1 MVFHGKLGLVSL
13 QSDNKYTGY
22 IGIRGASLTT
32 ARKIRQR
39 AAAWLVLLLSASIAL
54 SGCGLWRKISGEER
68 RAKEAAA
75 EVSEMRQRCERY
87 ADSYAGRV
95 LQSVAGVLHGTSDPH
110 VYDQLTAFQLTQV
123 NAAYTIATGE
133 SPLACALDFV
143 VLATLSRLVVEES
156 AAESG
161 SLRAAELNKL
171 YRDIEADAWDNAAKV
186 LTPEQI
192 EELRQII
199 VDWRLR
205 NPDVRL
211 VGFVRFSNFARAAGW
226 TTGDGSSGSLLS
238 LIGIDP
244 LEGLDPAVRQIEQS
258 RLLAERAIFYMQRL
272 PYLVDLQTQR
282 IIAQAAV
289 SPSVEGVLMNLN
301 QATGAME
308 SYAEFAGALPDAF
321 AQEREELIRQ
331 LSGEFLEQQ
340 AELRGVLV
348 DLQSTL
354 EAGSETA
361 LAIDAT
367 VQSIDRLM
375 ERFPAPEEAADAEP
389 GKPFD
394 INDYTMA
401 ATEFTRTARHLTD
414 LVDVLGRESSQVAGI
429 VEGGMEQ
436 GQALVDYLFRRALLL
451 AVLLLLGILATALAY
466 RWLSSKMSA
475 GKA

>member
-1 MVFHGKLGLVSL
+1 M
-13 QSDNKYTGY
+13 
-22 IGIRGASLTT
+22 
-32 ARKIRQR
+32 
-39 AAAWLVLLLSASIAL
+39 AWLVLLLSASVAL

-68 RAKEAAA
+68 RAKEAA
-75 EVSEMRQRCERY
+75 EQVSEMRQRCERY

-95 LQSVAGVLHGTSDPH
+95 LQSVGSVLQQTSDPV
-110 VYDQLTAFQLTQV
+110 VYDRLTGWQLTQV

-156 AAESG
+156 DGG
-161 SLRAAELNKL
+161 SHTDQAAELKKL
-171 YRDIEADAWDNAAKV
+171 YRDIEQDAWENAAKV
-186 LTPEQI
+186 LTPEQL

-205 NPDVRL
+205 NPDVTL
-211 VGFVRFSNFARAAGW
+211 VGFVRFSNFARAAGR

-272 PYLVDLQTQR
+272 PYLVDLQAQR

-289 SPSVEGVLMNLN
+289 SPSVEGVLLNLG
-301 QATGAME
+301 QATSAME
-308 SYAEFAGALPDAF
+308 SYAQFAGALPDAF
-321 AQEREELIRQ
+321 AKEREELIRQ
-331 LSGEFLEQQ
+331 LSGEFLAQQ
-340 AELRGVLV
+340 LELRGVLV

-375 ERFPAPEEAADAEP
+375 ERFPAPEEGVDAEP

-394 INDYTMA
+394 INDYTTA
-401 ATEFTRTARHLTD
+401 ATEFTRTAQQLTD
-414 LVDVLGRESSQVAGI
+414 LVDVLGRESSQVAGL
-429 VEGGMEQ
+429 VEGGVEH

-451 AVLLLLGILATALAY
+451 IGLLLLGILAAALAY
-466 RWLSSKMSA
+466 RWLSPKIS
-475 GKA
+475 GGRP